1 MRVNKTSRNTVLKIP
16 LLFNLLWTSPM
27 TDVNIGKVKRLK
39 ATQVISKEPIDLLVE
54 E

>member
-1 MRVNKTSRNTVLKIP
+1 
-16 LLFNLLWTSPM
+16 M

-39 ATQVISKEPIDLLVE
+39 ATQVISQEPIDLLVE